1 MKQQFKGNSI
11 VNKNKIILDETHD
24 KIILL
29 LIKEITRLNR
39 QIASKEKT
47 IHEKE
52 AVIYKLK
59 KF

>member
-39 QIASKEKT
+39 QIASKEKA